1 MRSAQEQFLHRSQSQ
16 HQRSRIT
23 YIVTAL
29 AGGGGRMMVVPG
41 KVMVLAG
48 KTTIVVLKVPGK
60 VMVLAAHVVGIVVTA
75 QTQLQALETWASL

>member
-1 MRSAQEQFLHRSQSQ
+1 
-16 HQRSRIT
+16 
-23 YIVTAL
+23 
-29 AGGGGRMMVVPG
+29 MMVVPG

-75 QTQLQALETWASL
+75 QTQL